1 MPRLPGE
8 GVGALAA
15 SRRDGLGLPAP
26 RAPELYALATLRLYP
41 PRWVWPPSF
50 EGTHEWRVLRED
62 IAAHGIR
69 TPLRILPNGW
79 VIDGTHRYRIAAEL
93 GFETVPVQVVPI
105 PVERSDAEPLSSLD
119 RLRIERT
126 AVLEALA
133 RRHLTRHQRDILFLT
148 LEAAPASGLGPL
160 EARTARRLANL
171 RRGPARSDAPPT
183 GPSLDEIARLYDT
196 PVRRLQ
202 KLLTLA
208 HRGDG
213 EVQAQFTRG
222 AISLERAY
230 AATVAADRDGH
241 RLDPVVAY
249 VTPRLDVLARMV
261 DCWAACPPRE
271 RGTFVAEFVRWFDR
285 FNASVEAVT

>member
-1 MPRLPGE
+1 MPPVPGE
-8 GVGALAA
+8 VAGALAA
-15 SRRDGLGLPAP
+15 PRRDGLGLPAP
-26 RAPELYALATLRLYP
+26 GQPEMCALATLRLYP

-50 EGTHEWRVLRED
+50 EGAHEWRVLRED

-69 TPLRILPNGW
+69 TPLRILSNRW
-79 VIDGTHRYRIAAEL
+79 VIDGTQRYRIALEL
-93 GFETVPVQVVPI
+93 GLETVPVQVVPI
-105 PVERSDAEPLSSLD
+105 PLEPSDAEPLSSFD

-133 RRHLTRHQRDILFLT
+133 RRHLTRHQRDVLFLT
-148 LEAAPASGLGPL
+148 LEAAQGLGPP
-160 EARTARRLANL
+160 EAGTARRLANL
-171 RRGPARSDAPPT
+171 RRGPGRSDAPPT

-208 HRGDG
+208 RRGDG

-230 AATVAADRDGH
+230 AATVTADRSGDP
-241 RLDPVVAY
+241 RDPVVAY
-249 VTPRLDVLARMV
+249 VTPRLDVLARLV
-261 DCWAACPPRE
+261 DCWAACPSRE
-271 RGTFVAEFVRWFDR
+271 RGPFLAEFVRWRDR
-285 FNASVEAVT
+285 FEASVEAVT

>member
-1 MPRLPGE
+1 MPRVPDE
-8 GVGALAA
+8 VAVALAA
-15 SRRDGLGLPAP
+15 SRRDGLGLPALRP
-26 RAPELYALATLRLYP
+26 PEMYALATLSLYQ

-69 TPLRILPNGW
+69 TPLRILSNGW
-79 VIDGTHRYRIAAEL
+79 VIDGTHRYRIAVEL

-105 PVERSDAEPLSSLD
+105 PLEPSNAEPLSPLD

-126 AVLEALA
+126 AVFEALA
-133 RRHLTRHQRDILFLT
+133 RRHLTRHQRDVLFLT
-148 LEAAPASGLGPL
+148 LEAAQGLGPP
-160 EARTARRLANL
+160 EARTGRRLANL
-171 RRGPARSDAPPT
+171 RRGLARSDAPPT

-208 HRGDG
+208 RRGDG

-230 AATVAADRDGH
+230 AATVTADRSGDP
-241 RLDPVVAY
+241 LDPVVAY
-249 VTPRLDVLARMV
+249 VTPRLDVLARLV
-261 DCWAACPPRE
+261 DCWAACPSRE
-271 RGTFVAEFVRWFDR
+271 RGTFLVEFVRWRDR
-285 FNASVEAVT
+285 FKVSVEAVT